1 MDRRQLYRDGL
12 LATATCAALLVGSLS
27 LGVDGG
33 VFVTPSLVAAGCVG
47 MVGVEVVLLRR
58 PELTRRLWERRT
70 VQGGSALVVLGSGGL
85 AVSLGATWV
94 VAVLV
99 WGLLAY
105 VALVG
110 VVLVSGRNPLAWSDR
125 Y

>member
-27 LGVDGG
+27 LGVDGS
-33 VFVTPSLVAAGCVG
+33 VFVTPFPAVAGCVG